1 MLITAALLSIC
12 PCGQAAE
19 DGRIDSVYCLARGE
33 MRSGLPVVSLHL
45 PSLPLISMPRQIAS
59 HLVTAK

>member
-12 PCGQAAE
+12 PHGQTTEAR
-19 DGRIDSVYCLARGE
+19 RIDSVYCARRE